1 MTKHKIIDA
10 INQMPVDRIC
20 FTALVGVGP
29 KGNSIFVDMDFP
41 RNSST
46 PELAAMLLTL
56 IQDAEENFCRMQAAF
71 ADEPQFMIDA
81 AIYHGSS
88 GSPVFL
94 YNVGTWLNREGVLQS
109 GWRVSLLGVVW
120 GVFEQPTDGEIHLV
134 PAPT

>member
-1 MTKHKIIDA
+1 
-10 INQMPVDRIC
+10 MPVDRIC

-71 ADEPQFMIDA
+71 ADEPQFMIDVA
-81 AIYHGSS
+81 QAVKEIAIGRYRRRTS
-88 GSPVFL
+88 G
-94 YNVGTWLNREGVLQS
+94 E
-109 GWRVSLLGVVW
+109 
-120 GVFEQPTDGEIHLV
+120 
-134 PAPT
+134 